1 MVKTTLIELDTVG
14 FCDIRDITSELE
26 LKMKDSGL
34 KSGVITVFVPGAT
47 GAVTTIEFEDGN
59 VRDFK
64 AFWEKIIPK
73 DEFYAHNARWGDG
86 NGFSHIRASV
96 LGPSLSIPFVEGKL
110 TLGTWQQ
117 VIFIDFD
124 NRRRSRT
131 IVVQLMGE

>member
-1 MVKTTLIELDTVG
+1 MVKTGTIEFETSG
-14 FCDIRDITSELE
+14 YCDIRDITAEIKAQTRE
-26 LKMKDSGL
+26 SGL
-34 KSGVITVFVPGAT
+34 KSGVATVFIPGAT
-47 GAVTTIEFEDGN
+47 GAVTTIEYEDGN
-59 VRDFK
+59 IEDFK

-73 DEFYAHNARWGDG
+73 NEFYAHNARWGDG

-124 NRRRSRT
+124 NRRRSRSV
-131 IVVQLMGE
+131 IIQLMGE